1 MFEEKHINEQ
11 AFRDLFTLVGPVY
24 GYGLPQVA
32 LVRIQ
37 AILDF
42 YDRYAHIGNPD
53 NITDVAN
60 YFKSC
65 APIDADCAPSL
76 QLKFWSNDIQPFFER
91 IKRNRPNIYHLIMNK
106 TSMHVIPKW
115 STKTPACD
123 RELEFRYS
131 FSAIELILAQQRQKV
146 LPSYF
151 IKTTVLWMCETMDLS
166 SDTEE
171 ILAQKWLQYAI
182 DLLEKQD
189 CSHPIIPNVK
199 ILGPY
204 SADSIRT
211 AREILL
217 KVNINEIHEIEMFSA
232 TDQEFYRN
240 KYHENIANFLSQ
252 LKANDIIC
260 ALRDYQQLQRQWISL
275 DSSQIIIDNDE
286 IDMNETLTILNTL
299 RGLDEDYENWGGCGI
314 NETNI
319 TTFKRLF
326 FQKPLIDE
334 LANCLHEIITY
345 GKYLNDPLHLRSV
358 SSLLIALKKIRKYH
372 LTTIEYSLITPILFA
387 ATECLCSSYAVDMIK
402 SLERNFVQKL
412 DEVQM
417 LFLHAIP
424 FYLKWYWENCDPE
437 NFIKILRMLL
447 NEYTV
452 WFTSCQ
458 PDSYVQRSSEIDSMI
473 RNLNYILI
481 RPTEFDSLNIFSE
494 EFYHDYCKLVWHW
507 SSILSSILACSSCI
521 TNVKSAARTSVQTF
535 YNFTL
540 HSNVLNFM
548 KTIPSLISMLLKVT
562 DLDHDEM
569 QLNAYRCLG
578 KIMIEADIKTMTKPS
593 KIAAVHIE
601 FLKDT
606 INDWKQSERFYSLL
620 ESLKSFVQ
628 HDQVKIE
635 LIKQEVLP
643 LLVTCFLENPSESI
657 KVQLVALEILFALSF
672 HELACSFLKQNEN
685 FMNRIRIFSSKTYS
699 NQLRLQRA
707 AEGLLWKLEKEGE
720 AVAKPTTLTSYKY
733 DVMISYSHK
742 DKEICLRIHQ
752 QLINDGFH
760 VWLDKDCLR
769 GPTMVGIANAI
780 ENSLYVMICMSNTY
794 KQSVYCQS
802 EAHYA
807 FERGCRLIPII
818 VESNYKPDGWLGI
831 IVSGKIYVDFI
842 VDEFNLAYEK
852 LKNEISEQRCQT
864 LIQLQRTSEENNQ
877 INRTSMIP
885 EHAVLDSE
893 SIM

>member
-1 MFEEKHINEQ
+1 MEEQSTTIQTDESDISHEQ
-11 AFRDLFTLVGPVY
+11 
-24 GYGLPQVA
+24 
-32 LVRIQ
+32 
-37 AILDF
+37 
-42 YDRYAHIGNPD
+42 
-53 NITDVAN
+53 
-60 YFKSC
+60 
-65 APIDADCAPSL
+65 
-76 QLKFWSNDIQPFFER
+76 
-91 IKRNRPNIYHLIMNK
+91 MK
-106 TSMHVIPKW
+106 TSLDTFVSTFQQIDSPAMKYMLIEQIISSLTITPYGPKRLAE
-115 STKTPACD
+115 S
-123 RELEFRYS
+123 
-131 FSAIELILAQQRQKV
+131 ELITHELFVILRDYVIVDQLRREETEKTNGTQKV
-146 LPSYF
+146 L
-151 IKTTVLWMCETMDLS
+151 L
-166 SDTEE
+166 
-171 ILAQKWLQYAI
+171 
-182 DLLEKQD
+182 
-189 CSHPIIPNVK
+189 NVS
-199 ILGPY
+199 LFFMNLCY
-204 SADSIRT
+204 S
-211 AREILL
+211 
-217 KVNINEIHEIEMFSA
+217 
-232 TDQEFYRN
+232 
-240 KYHENIANFLSQ
+240 
-252 LKANDIIC
+252 
-260 ALRDYQQLQRQWISL
+260 
-275 DSSQIIIDNDE
+275 
-286 IDMNETLTILNTL
+286 
-299 RGLDEDYENWGGCGI
+299 I

-620 ESLKSFVQ
+620 ESLKS
-628 HDQVKIE
+628 K
-635 LIKQEVLP
+635 
-643 LLVTCFLENPSESI
+643 FLSI
-657 KVQLVALEILFALSF
+657 VF
-672 HELACSFLKQNEN
+672 
-685 FMNRIRIFSSKTYS
+685 
-699 NQLRLQRA
+699 
-707 AEGLLWKLEKEGE
+707 
-720 AVAKPTTLTSYKY
+720 
-733 DVMISYSHK
+733 IS
-742 DKEICLRIHQ
+742 D
-752 QLINDGFH
+752 
-760 VWLDKDCLR
+760 
-769 GPTMVGIANAI
+769 
-780 ENSLYVMICMSNTY
+780 
-794 KQSVYCQS
+794 
-802 EAHYA
+802 
-807 FERGCRLIPII
+807 
-818 VESNYKPDGWLGI
+818 
-831 IVSGKIYVDFI
+831 
-842 VDEFNLAYEK
+842 
-852 LKNEISEQRCQT
+852 
-864 LIQLQRTSEENNQ
+864 
-877 INRTSMIP
+877 
-885 EHAVLDSE
+885 
-893 SIM
+893 